1 MRIAAYGAAL
11 LVCSAIC
18 ATIIYAPQSRS
29 ALVLGLMI
37 FGGAGV
43 FALDQLVVALR
54 LRRRSFHSR
63 LSGPLGATLTL
74 ARVRGVAIR
83 AHWSL
88 PLGLFFFSFGG
99 GLVAA
104 AGVTF
109 LVLIHE
115 LGHAAVVVRLG
126 YRVRALTFHAF
137 GGECGWDGMATER
150 EEAKIALAGPVAQLV
165 VLGLALLA
173 PRLPRDIRDVLVER
187 NALLIALNLLPIGSL
202 DGATAIRLLRMSPRR
217 ARRRPRDE
225 YLN

>member
-1 MRIAAYGAAL
+1 MKIAAYGAAL

-18 ATIIYAPQSRS
+18 ATIIYAPESRTG
-29 ALVLGLMI
+29 LVLGLMI
-37 FGGAGV
+37 FGGGGL
-43 FALDQLVVALR
+43 FALDQFVAGLR
-54 LRRRSFHSR
+54 LQRRSFLSR

-104 AGVTF
+104 AGVTL
-109 LVLIHE
+109 LVMIHE

-137 GGECGWDGMATER
+137 GGECGWDGTATRR
-150 EEAKIALAGPVAQLV
+150 EEAEIALAGPLAQLV

-173 PRLPRDIRDVLVER
+173 PRLPRDVRDVLVDR
-187 NALLIALNLLPIGSL
+187 NALLIAFNLLPIGPL
-202 DGATAIRLLRMSPRR
+202 DGATAIRLLRMRPRR
-217 ARRRPRDE
+217 PRRRPRDE

>member
-1 MRIAAYGAAL
+1 MKIAAYGAAL

-18 ATIIYAPQSRS
+18 ATIIYAPESRTG
-29 ALVLGLMI
+29 LVLGVMI
-37 FGGAGV
+37 FGGGGL
-43 FALDQLVVALR
+43 FALDQVVIGLC
-54 LRRRSFHSR
+54 LRRRSFLSR
-63 LSGPLGATLTL
+63 LSGLLGATLTL

-104 AGVTF
+104 AGVTL
-109 LVLIHE
+109 LVMIHE

-137 GGECGWDGMATER
+137 GGECGWDGTATGR
-150 EEAKIALAGPVAQLV
+150 EEAEIALAGPLAQLV

-173 PRLPRDIRDVLVER
+173 PRLPRDVRDVLVDR
-187 NALLIALNLLPIGSL
+187 NALLIAFNLLPIGPL
-202 DGATAIRLLRMSPRR
+202 DGATAIRLLRMRPRR
-217 ARRRPRDE
+217 PRRRPRDE

>member
-1 MRIAAYGAAL
+1 MKIAAYGGAF

-18 ATIIYAPQSRS
+18 ATIIYAPQSRT

-37 FGGAGV
+37 FGGGGV

-54 LRRRSFHSR
+54 LERGSFLSR
-63 LSGPLGATLTL
+63 WSGPLGATLTL

-99 GLVAA
+99 GLVTA
-104 AGVTF
+104 AGVTL

-115 LGHAAVVVRLG
+115 LGHAAIVVRLG

-137 GGECGWDGMATER
+137 GGECHWDGTATER
-150 EEAKIALAGPVAQLV
+150 EQAEIALAGPLAQLV

-173 PRLPRDIRDVLVER
+173 PRLPRDIGNVLVDR
-187 NALLIALNLLPIGSL
+187 NALLIALNLLPIGPL
-202 DGATAIRLLRMSPRR
+202 DGATAIRLLRMRSRR
-217 ARRRPRDE
+217 TRRRPRDE

>member
-1 MRIAAYGAAL
+1 MKIAAYGAAF
-11 LVCSAIC
+11 LVCSGIC
-18 ATIIYAPQSRS
+18 ATIIYAPQSRT

-37 FGGAGV
+37 FGGGGL
-43 FALDQLVVALR
+43 FALDQFVAGLR
-54 LRRRSFHSR
+54 LQRRSFLSR

-104 AGVTF
+104 AGVML

-115 LGHAAVVVRLG
+115 LGHAVVVVRLG
-126 YRVRALTFHAF
+126 YRVRALTLHAF
-137 GGECGWDGMATER
+137 GGECDWEGTPTER
-150 EEAKIALAGPVAQLV
+150 EEAEIALAGPFAQLV
-165 VLGLALLA
+165 VLGLALVA
-173 PRLPRDIRDVLVER
+173 PRLPWDIRDVLVGR
-187 NALLIALNLLPIGSL
+187 NALLIALNLLPIGPF
-202 DGATAIRLLRMSPRR
+202 DGATAIGLLRMRPRR
-217 ARRRPRDE
+217 TRRRPRDD